1 MVKEVACRASITDKV
16 FVTDKGDSIGY
27 YEIVLNIN
35 GAQIHVS
42 VKEKDKGLLAFVLNG
57 VK

>member
-1 MVKEVACRASITDKV
+1 MVKEITCRATITDKV
-16 FVTDKGDSIGY
+16 FVTEKGDSIGY

-35 GAQIHVS
+35 GAAIHVS
-42 VKEKDKGLLAFVLNG
+42 VKEKDKGLLSYVLNG